1 MAQSRASSFDQGV
14 SGAQQSRRTRQSE
27 GQNSERQRLV
37 GDAMSMKDKLL
48 AAFNKFSND
57 WTMNL
62 AAMLSYNVLTSFF
75 PLLLAILT
83 ILVHLPVAFGS
94 TNNVATQINQILP
107 SNVRGQINVRSL
119 ITNVDRQSGLLTIV
133 SIVGLLWGGTNLFG
147 AIESAFAIIF
157 RVKTRNMVAQKIMA
171 VLMILLF
178 VILLPL
184 SFASSV
190 ILSFASTTLNKI
202 LPSVL
207 SGPFAVVL
215 GVGTSLI
222 SLFVLFLAVYMVVPN
237 VPVRWR
243 FAWRGALVA
252 AIAMFLVNTIFPTYT
267 AHFVSTKQYGAAAVA
282 TAIVT
287 ITWFWF
293 FSVVVLVGAQI
304 NALTMG
310 IGPWKY
316 DLSRELM
323 DSEIPVTSGQPT
335 ALDALAREHGRQALE
350 SPVGVLR
357 DTPQEAEKRAETP
370 QSGRSGA
377 PR

>member
-1 MAQSRASSFDQGV
+1 
-14 SGAQQSRRTRQSE
+14 
-27 GQNSERQRLV
+27 
-37 GDAMSMKDKLL
+37 
-48 AAFNKFSND
+48 
-57 WTMNL
+57 
-62 AAMLSYNVLTSFF
+62 MLSYNVLTSFF

-83 ILVHLPVAFGS
+83 ILVHLPVALGL
-94 TNNVATQINQILP
+94 TNNVVIQINQILP
-107 SNVRGQINVRSL
+107 SNVRGQLDVGSL
-119 ITNVDRQSGLLTIV
+119 ITNIDRQSSLLTIV
-133 SIVGLLWGGTNLFG
+133 SVVGLLWGGTNLFG
-147 AIESAFAIIF
+147 AVESAFAIIF
-157 RVKTRNMVAQKIMA
+157 RVKTRNVVAQKIMA

-190 ILSFASTTLNKI
+190 LLSFASTTLNKI

-207 SGPFAVVL
+207 SGPLAVAL
-215 GVGTSLI
+215 GVGTSLV

-252 AIAMFLVNTIFPTYT
+252 AITMLLINTLFPTYT
-267 AHFVSTKQYGAAAVA
+267 AHFVNTRQYGAAAVA
-282 TAIVT
+282 AAIVT

-293 FSVVVLVGAQI
+293 FSVVLLIGAQI

-310 IGPWKY
+310 IGPWRY

-335 ALDALAREHGRQALE
+335 ALDALARAHGRAALD
-350 SPVGVLR
+350 SPVGVAR
-357 DTPQEAEKRAETP
+357 DMPQEAEQRAEAAA
-370 QSGRSGA
+370 SGRGGVSL
-377 PR
+377 

>member
-1 MAQSRASSFDQGV
+1 MAQSRASSFKQGV
-14 SGAQQSRRTRQSE
+14 SGAQQPRRASRSAAE
-27 GQNSERQRLV
+27 NPERQPRV
-37 GDAMSMKDKLL
+37 DDTMSVKEKLL
-48 AAFNKFSND
+48 AAFNKFNND

-83 ILVHLPVAFGS
+83 ILVHLPVALGS

-107 SNVRGQINVRSL
+107 SNVRSQINVRAL

-133 SIVGLLWGGTNLFG
+133 SVVGLLWGGTNLFG

-157 RVKTRNMVAQKIMA
+157 RVKTRNVVTQKLMA
-171 VLMILLF
+171 VLMILIF

-190 ILSFASTTLNKI
+190 LLSFASTTLSKI
-202 LPSVL
+202 LPGGL
-207 SGPFAVVL
+207 SGPFAV
-215 GVGTSLI
+215 GVGVATSLAA
-222 SLFVLFLAVYMVVPN
+222 LFALFLAVYMVVPN

-243 FAWRGALVA
+243 FAWRGALLA
-252 AIAMFLVNTIFPTYT
+252 AIAMFVVNTVFPTYT

-293 FSVVVLVGAQI
+293 FSVVLLLGAQI

-335 ALDALAREHGRQALE
+335 ALDALAREHGRAALE

-357 DTPQEAEKRAETP
+357 DTPREAEQRAETP
-370 QSGRSGA
+370 QAA
-377 PR
+377 PGDRRR